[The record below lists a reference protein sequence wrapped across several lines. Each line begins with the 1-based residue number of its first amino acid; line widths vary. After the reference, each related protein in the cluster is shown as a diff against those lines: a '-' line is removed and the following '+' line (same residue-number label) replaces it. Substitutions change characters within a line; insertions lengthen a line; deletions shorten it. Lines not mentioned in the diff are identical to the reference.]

1 MEEMIIK
8 KLCTS
13 CICKDTHCDCI
24 EILEGKNYKMY
35 KCLNY
40 KQDISKISPYEK
52 FDYIIRSNNDKIKSK
67 RKDRLGN

>member
-13 CICKDTHCDCI
+13 CICKDTNCDCI
-24 EILEGKNYKMY
+24 EILEGKNYKKY

-40 KQDISKISPYEK
+40 KQDISKIRPYEK
-52 FDYIIRSNNDKIKSK
+52 FNYIIRSNNDKIKGK
-67 RKDRLGN
+67 RKDRLDN

>member
-13 CICKDTHCDCI
+13 CICKDKNCDCI
-24 EILEGKNYKMY
+24 EILESKNYKMY

-40 KQDISKISPYEK
+40 KQDISKIRPYEK
-52 FDYIIRSNNDKIKSK
+52 FDYIIRSNNDKTKSK
-67 RKDRLGN
+67 HKDRLGN

>member
-1 MEEMIIK
+1 
-8 KLCTS
+8 
-13 CICKDTHCDCI
+13 
-24 EILEGKNYKMY
+24 MY

-40 KQDISKISPYEK
+40 KQDVSKIRPYEK